1 MSTTLGVHHVGLS
14 VPDLKAATGF
24 FVEALGFEE
33 VGGKPDYP
41 SVFVSDGTT
50 MLTLWQIAEPNT
62 AMQFDRKTNIGL
74 HHLALKVADKY
85 HLTALHSQ
93 LAERDDV
100 SIEFAPEPI
109 VSGAAINH
117 FICAMPGGIRIEFT
131 AAT

>member
-1 MSTTLGVHHVGLS
+1 MSTTYGVHHVGLS
-14 VPDLKAATGF
+14 VPDLKAATSF
-24 FVEALGFEE
+24 FVDILGYKE

-50 MLTLWQIAEPNT
+50 MLTLWQIAEPASAT
-62 AMQFDRKTNIGL
+62 PFDRKTNIGL

-85 HLTALHSQ
+85 HLNALHSR
-93 LAERDDV
+93 LVERDDV

-109 VSGAAINH
+109 VSGAAIHH

-131 AAT
+131 AAS